1 MAKDR
6 VVVGIDVGSSKICTI
21 IASIKEG
28 GPHIIGVASIPSR
41 GMRKG
46 QVVDID
52 EAVNAIS
59 ASLESAERMAGCSV
73 AGAFVSVGGNHVQCV
88 NSRGVVAVANPSS
101 EITREDVRRVI
112 EAARAV
118 SLPNNREI
126 LHVIPRA
133 FTVDSQTDIKDPV
146 GMTGIRLE
154 VETHIIH
161 GATTSVHN
169 LTKCVEKV
177 GVDVEGVIFSGLA
190 SAEAVLSDTEKELGV
205 ILVDIGGG
213 TTDICM
219 FVEGALA
226 HSVVL
231 PVGAKNVTNDIAVGL
246 RVSLDT
252 AEKIKLE
259 LAKPPK
265 TAIAPG
271 DVLPKTKDAE
281 KEDLLD
287 LSRLGTEEEL
297 RKVSQKTLKE
307 GIMRP
312 RLEEIFTYIGLEVQR
327 SGFGGLTPAGLVV
340 TGGGADT
347 VGMVESA
354 RRRLGMQVRIGT
366 PTHLTGLIDEVMH
379 PAYAASTGL
388 IMYTAQLSSQQDTQT
403 TIVGKAFFKGAVGKS
418 MQWLKALLP

>member
-6 VVVGIDVGSSKICTI
+6 LVIGIDLGSSKICTI
-21 IASIKEG
+21 IASVKEA
-28 GPHIIGVASIPSR
+28 GPHIIGVASALSR

-52 EAVNAIS
+52 ETVNAI
-59 ASLESAERMAGCSV
+59 AESLESAERMAGCSV
-73 AGAFVSVGGNHVQCV
+73 AHAYVSVGGNHVQCV

-101 EITREDVRRVI
+101 EITQEDVRRVI

-133 FTVDSQTDIKDPV
+133 FTVDSQNDIKDPV
-146 GMTGIRLE
+146 GMTGVRLE

-161 GATTSVHN
+161 GATTSIHN
-169 LTKCVEKV
+169 LTKCIEKV
-177 GVDVEGVIFSGLA
+177 GVDVEGVIFSGVA
-190 SAEAVLSDTEKELGV
+190 SAEAVLTDTEKELGV
-205 ILVDIGGG
+205 ILTDIGGG

-252 AEKIKLE
+252 AEKIKFE
-259 LAKPPK
+259 LGKPPK
-265 TAIAPG
+265 TAISPG
-271 DVLPKTKDAE
+271 DILPKLKEVD
-281 KEDLLD
+281 KEDTLD
-287 LSRLGTEEEL
+287 LSHLGAEEEL
-297 RKVSQKTLKE
+297 RKVSQKTLRE
-307 GIMRP
+307 GIIRP
-312 RLEEIFTYIGLEVQR
+312 RLEEIFTYIGLEVQK

-366 PTHLTGLIDEVMH
+366 PRNLTGLIDEVMH
-379 PAYAASTGL
+379 PAYATSAGL
-388 IMYTAQLSSQQDTQT
+388 VIYAAQLSSQDGTQAP
-403 TIVGKAFFKGAVGKS
+403 IVGKALFKGAVGKS
-418 MQWLKALLP
+418 LQWLKALLP